1 MDSRKVVS
9 NDGQPDRGALLPAKE
24 QCASVGLI
32 AGLHPVRAVEFQA
45 EKPISFAATY
55 RCTRIRAHART
66 RVFGIEYLDRIR
78 ACRGYSV

>member
-45 EKPISFAATY
+45 EKPIWSPVIERDGVWVPGVGGGGSFTQPPLGGGSWGA
-55 RCTRIRAHART
+55 
-66 RVFGIEYLDRIR
+66 
-78 ACRGYSV
+78 